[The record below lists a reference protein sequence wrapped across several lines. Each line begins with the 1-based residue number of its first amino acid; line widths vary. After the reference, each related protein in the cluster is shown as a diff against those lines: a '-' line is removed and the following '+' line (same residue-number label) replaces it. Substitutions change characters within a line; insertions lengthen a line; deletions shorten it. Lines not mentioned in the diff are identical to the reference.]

1 MGFIKDLITLT
12 VLETA
17 HDVIKTAT
25 DKFGTKH
32 DSKDI
37 ENLEKLKELYDS
49 GAISKKEY
57 ERKKNQILK
66 RAK

>member
-1 MGFIKDLITLT
+1 MGFLKDLIKLT

-17 HDVIKTAT
+17 HDVIKTTT
-25 DKFGTKH
+25 DKLSTKR

-57 ERKKNQILK
+57 ERKKKQILK
-66 RAK
+66 RT

>member
-1 MGFIKDLITLT
+1 MGYLKDMITLK

-17 HDVIKTAT
+17 HDVIKPIT
-25 DKFGTKH
+25 DKLNAKH
-32 DSKDI
+32 DARDL

-57 ERKKNQILK
+57 ERKKKQILGK
-66 RAK
+66 R